1 LKSSILFRAGK
12 AVEVADNTKGR
23 EMANRKR
30 CEKLAIPA
38 WFRLEAYDGLSNLTS
53 PLDWLMQ
60 LAFRIDL
67 KLFWQET
74 ADGHVARS
82 SDTRF
87 PFERDL
93 GFDQIL
99 MQIQQDPIL
108 AVDELVKKY
117 SHIIDFGT
125 VNLVKRGR
133 DPVRPMTVTD
143 FLSIYALLDS
153 EKRDFMDHVLGRIK
167 HDAPYPDN
175 GIWYAR
181 RDDAEGYK
189 SNSKPPRISHEHGAI
204 ARYLEKFIGLLLLW
218 KAKDSKVYVQNSIL
232 GDGAVEAN
240 RDFMSDSIGS
250 HIPEGFT
257 SFFAMDTNVPYA
269 EAEIHFK
276 KYYKTCQEK
285 TNAKR
290 IEPEL
295 FALWRTN
302 GVLPYIDLQL
312 YVDIEAALHQ
322 NPRMKINDDEIAGA
336 IFPEGR
342 MRDDPDRVSCIT
354 KPEADRLM
362 DPTSALFRQLL
373 SAAHHSQMSV
383 KEIL

>member
-1 LKSSILFRAGK
+1 
-12 AVEVADNTKGR
+12 
-23 EMANRKR
+23 MANRKR

-38 WFRLEAYDGLSNLTS
+38 WFRLEAYDGVSNLTL
-53 PLDWLMQ
+53 PLDWLKQ

-67 KLFWQET
+67 KHFWQDI

-82 SDTRF
+82 SDTGF

-93 GFDQIL
+93 AFDQII

-117 SHIIDFGT
+117 SYIIDFAT
-125 VNLVKRGR
+125 VKLVERGR

-143 FLSIYALLDS
+143 FFSIYALLDS

-189 SNSKPPRISHEHGAI
+189 SNSKPPRISHQYGAI
-204 ARYLEKFIGLLLLW
+204 VRYLERLKSLLSLW
-218 KAKDSKVYVQNSIL
+218 KAKDSKVSFHNSIL
-232 GDGAVEAN
+232 GNDAVEAG

-257 SFFAMDTNVPYA
+257 SFFAMDANVPYA

-276 KYYKTCQEK
+276 KHYKACQEK

-312 YVDIEAALHQ
+312 YVDIEAAQHQ
-322 NPRMKINDDEIAGA
+322 NPRIKINDDEIAGA
-336 IFPEGR
+336 IYPQGR
-342 MRDDPDRVSCIT
+342 MRDDPDRISCTT
-354 KPEADRLM
+354 KPEADKLM

-373 SAAHHSQMSV
+373 SAAHHNQMSV
-383 KEIL
+383 IPSIPQ

>member
-1 LKSSILFRAGK
+1 
-12 AVEVADNTKGR
+12 
-23 EMANRKR
+23 MANRKR

-38 WFRLEAYDGLSNLTS
+38 WFRLDAYDGLSNLTL
-53 PLDWLMQ
+53 PLDWLKQ

-67 KLFWQET
+67 KHFWLDI

-82 SDTRF
+82 SDKSF

-93 GFDQIL
+93 AFDQII
-99 MQIQQDPIL
+99 MQIQQDPLL
-108 AVDELVKKY
+108 AVDELVMKH
-117 SHIIDFGT
+117 SRCIDFAT
-125 VNLVKRGR
+125 VSLVERGR

-167 HDAPYPDN
+167 HDAPYPDA

-181 RDDAEGYK
+181 SDDAEGYK
-189 SNSKPPRISHEHGAI
+189 TNSKPPRISHEHGAI
-204 ARYLEKFIGLLLLW
+204 ARYLERFKSLLSAW
-218 KAKDSKVYVQNSIL
+218 KTKDSKVYFHNSIL
-232 GDGAVEAN
+232 GNDAVEAD

-257 SFFAMDTNVPYA
+257 SFFAMDANVPYA

-312 YVDIEAALHQ
+312 YVDIEAALQQ

-336 IFPEGR
+336 IYPKGR
-342 MRDDPDRVSCIT
+342 MRDDPDRVSCTT
-354 KPEADRLM
+354 KPEADKLM
-362 DPTSALFRQLL
+362 DPASALFRQLL
-373 SAAHHSQMSV
+373 SAAHHCQMSV
-383 KEIL
+383 RPVLPE

>member
-1 LKSSILFRAGK
+1 
-12 AVEVADNTKGR
+12 
-23 EMANRKR
+23 MANRKR

-38 WFRLEAYDGLSNLTS
+38 WFRLEAYDGLSNLTA
-53 PLDWLMQ
+53 PLDWLKQ

-67 KLFWQET
+67 KRFWQEI
-74 ADGHVARS
+74 ADGHAARS
-82 SDTRF
+82 SDKRF

-93 GFDQIL
+93 GFNQIF
-99 MQIQQDPIL
+99 MQIQRDPIL
-108 AVDELVKKY
+108 AVDALVKKY
-117 SHIIDFGT
+117 SHIIDFTT

-153 EKRDFMDHVLGRIK
+153 EKRDFMDHVLGRIQ

-285 TNAKR
+285 TNGKR

-312 YVDIEAALHQ
+312 YVNIEAALHK
-322 NPRMKINDDEIAGA
+322 NPKLKINDDEIAGA
-336 IFPEGR
+336 IYPGRR
-342 MRDDPDRVSCIT
+342 MRENPERVSCIT
-354 KPEADRLM
+354 RPEAGKLI
-362 DPTSALFRQLL
+362 ALDERPLPSIAL
-373 SAAHHSQMSV
+373 RGHYS
-383 KEIL
+383 

>member
-1 LKSSILFRAGK
+1 
-12 AVEVADNTKGR
+12 
-23 EMANRKR
+23 
-30 CEKLAIPA
+30 
-38 WFRLEAYDGLSNLTS
+38 
-53 PLDWLMQ
+53 
-60 LAFRIDL
+60 
-67 KLFWQET
+67 
-74 ADGHVARS
+74 
-82 SDTRF
+82 
-87 PFERDL
+87 
-93 GFDQIL
+93 
-99 MQIQQDPIL
+99 
-108 AVDELVKKY
+108 
-117 SHIIDFGT
+117 
-125 VNLVKRGR
+125 
-133 DPVRPMTVTD
+133 MTVTD
-143 FLSIYALLDS
+143 ILSIYALLGS

-204 ARYLEKFIGLLLLW
+204 ARYLEKFKSLLSLW
-218 KAKDSKVYVQNSIL
+218 RAKDSKVYFHNSIL
-232 GDGAVEAN
+232 GNDAVEAD

-257 SFFAMDTNVPYA
+257 SFFAMDANVPYA

-276 KYYKTCQEK
+276 KHYKACQEK

-336 IFPEGR
+336 IYPEGR
-342 MRDDPDRVSCIT
+342 MRDDPDRVSCTT
-354 KPEADRLM
+354 KPEADKLM

-383 KEIL
+383 RPVLP

>member
-1 LKSSILFRAGK
+1 
-12 AVEVADNTKGR
+12 
-23 EMANRKR
+23 MANRKR

-38 WFRLEAYDGLSNLTS
+38 WFRLEAYDGVSNLTL
-53 PLDWLMQ
+53 PLDWLKQ

-67 KLFWQET
+67 KHFWQDI

-82 SDTRF
+82 SDTGF

-93 GFDQIL
+93 AFDQII

-108 AVDELVKKY
+108 AVDELIKKY
-117 SHIIDFGT
+117 SYIIDFAT
-125 VNLVKRGR
+125 VKLVERGR
-133 DPVRPMTVTD
+133 DPVRPVAVTD
-143 FLSIYALLDS
+143 FSSIYALLDS

-175 GIWYAR
+175 GIWYAI
-181 RDDAEGYK
+181 RDDAAGCK
-189 SNSKPPRISHEHGAI
+189 SNSKPPRISHEHAAI
-204 ARYLEKFIGLLLLW
+204 ARYLEKFKSLLSLW
-218 KAKDSKVYVQNSIL
+218 KAKDSKVSFHNSIL
-232 GDGAVEAN
+232 GNDAVETD
-240 RDFMSDSIGS
+240 RDFINDSIGS
-250 HIPEGFT
+250 HIPDGFT
-257 SFFAMDTNVPYA
+257 SFFAMDASLPYA

-276 KYYKTCQEK
+276 KYYKMCQEK

-312 YVDIEAALHQ
+312 YVDIEAALHR
-322 NPRMKINDDEIAGA
+322 NPKMKINDDEIAGA
-336 IFPEGR
+336 IYPKGR
-342 MRDDPDRVSCIT
+342 MRDDPDRVSCTT
-354 KPEADRLM
+354 KPEADKLM

-383 KEIL
+383 RPSLSQ

>member
-1 LKSSILFRAGK
+1 LKSSIFFRAEK
-12 AVEVADNTKGR
+12 LVEVAGRTKGR
-23 EMANRKR
+23 KIANRKR

-53 PLDWLMQ
+53 PLDWLKQ

-74 ADGHVARS
+74 ADGHVAHS

-108 AVDELVKKY
+108 AVDELVKKF
-117 SHIIDFGT
+117 SHIIDFAT

-175 GIWYAR
+175 GILYVR

-204 ARYLEKFIGLLLLW
+204 ARYLEKFKSILSLW
-218 KAKDSKVYVQNSIL
+218 KAKDSKVYFHNSIL
-232 GDGAVEAN
+232 GNDAVEGD

-250 HIPEGFT
+250 HIPEEFT
-257 SFFAMDTNVPYA
+257 SFFAMDANVPYA

-295 FALWRTN
+295 FLCGGQTVFFHTSTCNFMWTSKQ
-302 GVLPYIDLQL
+302 PYT
-312 YVDIEAALHQ
+312 
-322 NPRMKINDDEIAGA
+322 KIQE
-336 IFPEGR
+336 
-342 MRDDPDRVSCIT
+342 
-354 KPEADRLM
+354 
-362 DPTSALFRQLL
+362 
-373 SAAHHSQMSV
+373 
-383 KEIL
+383 

>member
-1 LKSSILFRAGK
+1 
-12 AVEVADNTKGR
+12 
-23 EMANRKR
+23 MANRKR

-53 PLDWLMQ
+53 PLDWLKQ
-60 LAFRIDL
+60 LALRIDL
-67 KLFWQET
+67 KYFWQEI

-82 SDTRF
+82 SDKRF

-93 GFDQIL
+93 GFDKIL
-99 MQIQQDPIL
+99 MQIQQNPIL
-108 AVDELVKKY
+108 AVDELVKKHSY
-117 SHIIDFGT
+117 IIDFAT

-143 FLSIYALLDS
+143 FLSIYALLDP
-153 EKRDFMDHVLGRIK
+153 EKRDFMDHVFGRIK
-167 HDAPYPDN
+167 YDAPYPDN

-181 RDDAEGYK
+181 RDDAEEYK
-189 SNSKPPRISHEHGAI
+189 SNLKPPRISHEHGAI
-204 ARYLEKFIGLLLLW
+204 ARYLEKFKSLLSLW
-218 KAKDSKVYVQNSIL
+218 KAKDSKVSFHNSIL
-232 GDGAVEAN
+232 GNDSVEAD

-257 SFFAMDTNVPYA
+257 SFFAMDANVPYA
-269 EAEIHFK
+269 EAEIHFR

-312 YVDIEAALHQ
+312 YVDIEAALHR
-322 NPRMKINDDEIAGA
+322 NPKMKINDDEIAGA
-336 IFPEGR
+336 IYPEGR
-342 MRDDPDRVSCIT
+342 MRDDPDRVSCTT
-354 KPEADRLM
+354 KPEADKLM

-373 SAAHHSQMSV
+373 SAAHHNQMSARPS
-383 KEIL
+383 LPQ

>member
-1 LKSSILFRAGK
+1 
-12 AVEVADNTKGR
+12 
-23 EMANRKR
+23 MANRKR

-38 WFRLEAYDGLSNLTS
+38 WFRLEAYDCLANLTA
-53 PLDWLMQ
+53 PLDWLKQ

-67 KLFWQET
+67 KHFWQEI

-82 SDTRF
+82 LDKRF
-87 PFERDL
+87 PYESDL
-93 GFDQIL
+93 GFGQIFL
-99 MQIQQDPIL
+99 QIQQDPIL
-108 AVDELVKKY
+108 AVDELVERY
-117 SHIIDFGT
+117 SYIIDFAT
-125 VNLVKRGR
+125 VKLVKRGH

-167 HDAPYPDN
+167 RDAPYPDT

-181 RDDAEGYK
+181 PDDAEGYK
-189 SNSKPPRISHEHGAI
+189 TNSKPPRISYEHGAI
-204 ARYLEKFIGLLLLW
+204 ARYLERFKNLLLLW
-218 KAKDSKVYVQNSIL
+218 KAKDSKVYLQNSIL
-232 GDGAVEAN
+232 GDDAIEAN

-250 HIPEGFT
+250 HISEGFT
-257 SFFAMDTNVPYA
+257 SFFAMDANVPYA

-276 KYYKTCQEK
+276 KHYMTCQEK

-312 YVDIEAALHQ
+312 YVDIEAVQHQ
-322 NPRMKINDDEIAGA
+322 NSKMKINDDEIAGA
-336 IFPEGR
+336 IYPEGR
-342 MRDDPDRVSCIT
+342 MRDDPDRVSCTT
-354 KPEADRLM
+354 KPEADKLM

-373 SAAHHSQMSV
+373 SAAHHSRTSV
-383 KEIL
+383 RPSLPQ

>member
-1 LKSSILFRAGK
+1 
-12 AVEVADNTKGR
+12 
-23 EMANRKR
+23 MANRKR

-53 PLDWLMQ
+53 PLDWLKQ

-143 FLSIYALLDS
+143 FLSIYAFWIPRKEISWTMFLAASNTMLHI
-153 EKRDFMDHVLGRIK
+153 RTTGYGM
-167 HDAPYPDN
+167 PDVTMQ
-175 GIWYAR
+175 
-181 RDDAEGYK
+181 K
-189 SNSKPPRISHEHGAI
+189 
-204 ARYLEKFIGLLLLW
+204 
-218 KAKDSKVYVQNSIL
+218 
-232 GDGAVEAN
+232 
-240 RDFMSDSIGS
+240 
-250 HIPEGFT
+250 
-257 SFFAMDTNVPYA
+257 DTNPIRSLLA
-269 EAEIHFK
+269 S
-276 KYYKTCQEK
+276 
-285 TNAKR
+285 
-290 IEPEL
+290 L
-295 FALWRTN
+295 
-302 GVLPYIDLQL
+302 
-312 YVDIEAALHQ
+312 
-322 NPRMKINDDEIAGA
+322 
-336 IFPEGR
+336 
-342 MRDDPDRVSCIT
+342 
-354 KPEADRLM
+354 
-362 DPTSALFRQLL
+362 TSTER
-373 SAAHHSQMSV
+373 
-383 KEIL
+383 

>member
-1 LKSSILFRAGK
+1 
-12 AVEVADNTKGR
+12 
-23 EMANRKR
+23 MANRKR

-38 WFRLEAYDGLSNLTS
+38 WFRLEAYDCLANLTA
-53 PLDWLMQ
+53 PLDWLKQ

-67 KLFWQET
+67 KHFWQEI

-82 SDTRF
+82 LDKRF
-87 PFERDL
+87 PYESDL
-93 GFDQIL
+93 GFDQIFL
-99 MQIQQDPIL
+99 QIQQDPIL
-108 AVDELVKKY
+108 AVDELVERY
-117 SHIIDFGT
+117 SYIIDFAT
-125 VNLVKRGR
+125 VKLVKRGH

-204 ARYLEKFIGLLLLW
+204 ARYLEKFKSLLSLW
-218 KAKDSKVYVQNSIL
+218 RAKDSKVYFHNSIL
-232 GDGAVEAN
+232 GNDAVEAD

-257 SFFAMDTNVPYA
+257 SFFAMDANVPYA

-276 KYYKTCQEK
+276 KHYKACQEK

-336 IFPEGR
+336 IYPEGR
-342 MRDDPDRVSCIT
+342 MRDDPDRVSCTT
-354 KPEADRLM
+354 KPEADKLM

-383 KEIL
+383 RPVLP